1 MNTHL
6 NLNYAKFLSKL
17 ISIENIQIF
26 NNELIIA
33 INPKNVLKVL
43 FFLKSHTNCQYK
55 ILSSI
60 AGVDYPEKKK
70 RFEIVYEVLSI
81 KYNSRIRV
89 KICVDEITPV
99 ESATHIFKAAD
110 WWEREIWDLF
120 GVFFSNH
127 SDLRRILTDYGFEG
141 HPLRKDFPLSGYLEV
156 RYDERQKRVI
166 CEPLELAQEFRT
178 FDFTSPWSQSF
189 DQLKKVEVRNLTT
202 NFKPIRL

>member
-1 MNTHL
+1 MNMHL

-17 ISIENIQIF
+17 IAIENIQIF

-33 INPKNVLKVL
+33 TNSKNVLKVL
-43 FFLKSHTNCQYK
+43 FFLKTHTNCQYK

-70 RFEIVYEVLSI
+70 RFEIVYEILSI
-81 KYNSRIRV
+81 RYNSRIRV
-89 KICVDEITPV
+89 KISVDEITPV
-99 ESATHIFKAAD
+99 ESATNLYRAAD

-141 HPLRKDFPLSGYLEV
+141 HPLRKDFPLSGYIEV

-178 FDFTSPWSQSF
+178 FDFTSPWSQSP
-189 DQLKKVEVRNLTT
+189 DQIKKVEVRVLTT
-202 NFKPIRL
+202 NLKPTR

>member
-1 MNTHL
+1 MHL

-17 ISIENIQIF
+17 IAIENIQIF

-33 INPKNVLKVL
+33 TNSKNVLKVL
-43 FFLKSHTNCQYK
+43 FFLKTHTNCQYK

-70 RFEIVYEVLSI
+70 RFEIVYEILSI
-81 KYNSRIRV
+81 RYNSRIRV
-89 KICVDEITPV
+89 KISVDEITPV
-99 ESATHIFKAAD
+99 ESATNLYRAAD

-141 HPLRKDFPLSGYLEV
+141 HPLRKDFPLSGYIEV

-178 FDFTSPWSQSF
+178 FDFTSPWSQSP
-189 DQLKKVEVRNLTT
+189 DQIKKVEVRVLTT
-202 NFKPIRL
+202 NLKPTR